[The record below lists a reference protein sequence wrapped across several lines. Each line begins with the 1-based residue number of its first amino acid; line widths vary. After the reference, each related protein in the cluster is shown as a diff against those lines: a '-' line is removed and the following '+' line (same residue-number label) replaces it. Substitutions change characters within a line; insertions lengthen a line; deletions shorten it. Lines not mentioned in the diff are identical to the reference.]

1 MIRNRKALKKA
12 SKKGFST
19 SPKSIH
25 STNDS
30 TWKHMVSPL
39 ILTFARPDFEQVL
52 QHDQER
58 ALNPITTTLCKGRSA
73 VDDKWCWQNLSHW
86 EGVENRIDTGER
98 EYVQAMVFP
107 RIWYPRRSLPSLSTF
122 VHYDI
127 GISSIQRIISK
138 LNLWTY
144 LSILNTTSR
153 KHILF
158 EQIPKISRR
167 NGVASLP
174 WHFWTVSPCTNSPTD
189 SVLHSV
195 VVHPQNKGSIIRKL
209 PMIFLFSSS
218 KRTEVNRL
226 SLSVQRIAFK
236 YPSRLVWFF
245 FNLHLLDGSRRLH
258 HTLGAWIEPWNCA
271 LPSQYG

>member
-127 GISSIQRIISK
+127 GISSIKRIISK

-158 EQIPKISRR
+158 EQIATK
-167 NGVASLP
+167 NLKEK
-174 WHFWTVSPCTNSPTD
+174 WCCVSALTFLNSFTLYQQPNWFCFAFCCR
-189 SVLHSV
+189 
-195 VVHPQNKGSIIRKL
+195 P
-209 PMIFLFSSS
+209 SS
-218 KRTEVNRL
+218 K
-226 SLSVQRIAFK
+226 
-236 YPSRLVWFF
+236 
-245 FNLHLLDGSRRLH
+245 
-258 HTLGAWIEPWNCA
+258 
-271 LPSQYG
+271 